1 MQCVPGMCLQFK
13 CYSCSSTIA
22 PQQFGNF
29 ILPGNS
35 RILFTHLKERF
46 KFKDSSYLL
55 IGTTGI
61 LLVVQELKLKSFT
74 VFDLKVCYSCGIEKE
89 MSRETFFAQ
98 CLTTA
103 NKTKVKKEAAV
114 VGALLGK
121 PFEISFSISLQPLS

>member
-1 MQCVPGMCLQFK
+1 M
-13 CYSCSSTIA
+13 
-22 PQQFGNF
+22 
-29 ILPGNS
+29 
-35 RILFTHLKERF
+35 LKERF

-89 MSRETFFAQ
+89 MTSSRETFFAQ